1 MESDN
6 DSTSD
11 SVMAIQN
18 NDEIILV
25 DDSESSQDIFQHN
38 AQDET
43 KVTENEQQNDI
54 DEADEADEAEIVK
67 LNFSSPPRRQ
77 LKANEQN
84 IPGVGCDDCED
95 VSFCHAIYLSFSYF
109 IGICLD

>member
-18 NDEIILV
+18 NDEVILV
-25 DDSESSQDIFQHN
+25 YDSESSQDIFQNN

-43 KVTENEQQNDI
+43 KVTQNEQQNDNN
-54 DEADEADEAEIVK
+54 EADEAEIVK

-84 IPGVGCDDCED
+84 IPGVGCEDCEN
-95 VSFCHAIYLSFSYF
+95 VSFCYGIHLSFSYF